1 MPNGKPSIGDLADR
15 MIHRRAVEAVIWGV
29 PAVNF
34 DLMFQAMV
42 RESKG
47 GPNQIVYWSRLPDWK
62 NQTLT
67 PNPDSIY
74 VMPFFDT
81 RDGPVVLDIPP
92 AEGGSITGSID
103 DCWQTALEDVG
114 PAGVDRG
121 RGAKYLITPPGHTA
135 PVPDSYVH
143 LPSSNYQGYA
153 LLRSILKSGAHA
165 DVAQAVAY
173 ARQIRLYPLSL
184 ATKPPPQTFLD
195 AIDVVFDAT
204 IPYDLRF
211 FQSLD
216 RIVQAEPWL
225 DRDRVM
231 IDVLKSIG
239 IEKGRP
245 FSPDARTTEILA
257 EAAREAHDWL
267 AARYE
272 TMFTPPFYESAQWAL
287 PASREV
293 LEGLQSNFAN
303 PSSYPVDNRGLTYT
317 YAFFCPKHG
326 GKGSYYLMTIRDK
339 DGEPLRGAAA
349 YRLHVPPDVPVE
361 QYWSAT
367 AYDRQTHALIRDA
380 PWPSRSSD
388 SPGLEVNPDGSVDL
402 WFGPRAPAG
411 GDANWVPTRPEGDFE
426 VLFRFYGPEPA
437 LFDKTWALPDLERH
451 TAH

>member
-1 MPNGKPSIGDLADR
+1 MV
-15 MIHRRAVEAVIWGV
+15 HRRAVEAVIWGV

-42 RESKG
+42 RETKG

-81 RDGPVVLDIPP
+81 RDGPMVLDIPP

-121 RGAKYLITPPGHTA
+121 QGARYLITPPGHTA
-135 PVPDSYVH
+135 AVPDGYVH
-143 LPSSNYQGYA
+143 LPSSQPA
-153 LLRSILKSGAHA
+153 WATPCCVRSLKSGAAA
-165 DVAQAVAY
+165 DVAQAAAY
-173 ARQIRLYPLSL
+173 ARRIRLYPLSR
-184 ATKPPPQTFLD
+184 AMKPPSQTFLD

-211 FQSLD
+211 FQALD
-216 RIVQAEPWL
+216 RIVQVEPWL

-231 IDVLKSIG
+231 IDMLKSLG
-239 IEKGRP
+239 IEKGKP
-245 FSPDARTTEILA
+245 FSPDARMKEILA
-257 EAAREAHDWL
+257 DAAREAHDWL
-267 AARYE
+267 AARYQ
-272 TMFTPPFYESAQWAL
+272 TMFTPPFYENTHWAL

-303 PSSYPVDNRGLTYT
+303 PDSYPVDGRGLTYT

-339 DGEPLRGAAA
+339 DSEPLRGAAT
-349 YRLHVPPDVPVE
+349 YRLHVPPDAPVE

-367 AYDRQTHALIRDA
+367 AYDRETHALIRDV

-388 SPGLEVNPDGSVDL
+388 SPGLLVNRDGSVDL
-402 WFGPRAPAG
+402 WFGPKAPAE
-411 GDANWVPTRPEGDFE
+411 GDVNWVPTRPEGDFE
-426 VLFRFYGPEPA
+426 ILFRFYGPQPA
-437 LFDKTWALPDLERH
+437 LFDKTWTLPDVERH
-451 TAH
+451 TDH